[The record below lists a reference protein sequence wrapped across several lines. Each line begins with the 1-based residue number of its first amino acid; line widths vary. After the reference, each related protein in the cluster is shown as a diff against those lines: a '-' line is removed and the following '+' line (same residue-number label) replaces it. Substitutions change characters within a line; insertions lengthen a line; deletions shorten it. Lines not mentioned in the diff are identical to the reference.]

1 MVSGKIVLYRGTMRF
16 SDDPGKLKDGQ
27 DNNNQADDIDY
38 VVHGILR
45 VELNK
50 LDL

>member
-1 MVSGKIVLYRGTMRF
+1 MVSDEMVLYWETLRF

-45 VELNK
+45 RE
-50 LDL
+50 